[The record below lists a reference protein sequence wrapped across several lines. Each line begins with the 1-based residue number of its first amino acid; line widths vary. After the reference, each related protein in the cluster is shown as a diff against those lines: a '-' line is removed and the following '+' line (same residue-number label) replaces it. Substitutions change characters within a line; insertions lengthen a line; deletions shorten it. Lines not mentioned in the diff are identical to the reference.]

1 MKLNNRKIKTTKTD
15 KISDNRKVKIKEAK
29 ASYKKM
35 TDEIKP
41 FLKERKISQYSTAG
55 QWKVLSYET

>member
-15 KISDNRKVKIKEAK
+15 KISYNRKVEIKEAK
-29 ASYKKM
+29 ASYEKM
-35 TDEIKP
+35 MDEIKP
-41 FLKERKISQYSTAG
+41 FIKERKISQYSTAE